1 MLLGRV
7 DIKAI
12 VCTGDG
18 DVAHQV
24 DLAIEESVIKAMRA
38 FGISLIPWAVF
49 RLCVGSTAGV
59 AILLLAFVIF
69 LLVKIFKYGAE
80 LQQES
85 DETL

>member
-1 MLLGRV
+1 
-7 DIKAI
+7 
-12 VCTGDG
+12 
-18 DVAHQV
+18 
-24 DLAIEESVIKAMRA
+24 MRA

-69 LLVKIFKYGAE
+69 MLVKIFKYGAE